1 MAKPIKDTP
10 ILKGEDLERFI
21 WNMEHPRL
29 ITDEEK
35 MEMRLAHDSFEHS
48 Y

>member
-21 WNMEHPRL
+21 WNMEHPSP
-29 ITDEEK
+29 ISEEEK
-35 MEMRLAHDSFEHS
+35 VEMRLAHESFEHC